1 MSSKICTTA
10 VLHRGILAH
19 FCGGIHHLSVLEDLN
34 RF

>member
-1 MSSKICTTA
+1 MSSKICTTT

-19 FCGGIHHLSVLEDLN
+19 FCGGIRRLSVLEGLN